1 MATSKG
7 LEERSDSY
15 HRQSRIAQEAEAV
28 ANVTGAEE
36 KDWVC
41 WEVIK
46 ELNETRKRNP
56 RIIFICKFCLVP
68 FVSSALLCP
77 HSQLPT
83 KIPQNNIRKHR
94 DFFQMTELA
103 NRGEEAVSNTN

>member
-1 MATSKG
+1 MVTSKG
-7 LEERSDSY
+7 LEERNDSY
-15 HRQSRIAQEAEAV
+15 HLQSRIAQEAEAV
-28 ANVTGAEE
+28 AKVAGAEE

-56 RIIFICKFCLVP
+56 RIILICKFCLVP
-68 FVSSALLCP
+68 LFFPTLLCP

-83 KIPQNNIRKHR
+83 KIPQKNIRKHR
-94 DFFQMTELA
+94 DFLQVTELA